1 MTKTTQAKAT
11 NTKPATGKQLANS
24 VARSKQAQAAAKQ
37 AQASLA
43 AAQAASPMPT
53 AAAPV
58 VAPVAAPAAP
68 VVNLRGLPV
77 ALRLNPAKVYRT
89 GAAHNAHWWSNVV
102 AACAK
107 GPASTA
113 ALLQG
118 ATGAAAMHGPTAT
131 TATGAPGH
139 FLGYAVR
146 RGYLVAA

>member
-11 NTKPATGKQLANS
+11 NTTKRAAK
-24 VARSKQAQAAAKQ
+24 AAAPV
-37 AQASLA
+37 
-43 AAQAASPMPT
+43 QAASPMPT
-53 AAAPV
+53 PAAPV
-58 VAPVAAPAAP
+58 VAPVVAPAAP

-89 GAAHNAHWWSNVV
+89 GAAHNAHWWANVV

-146 RGYLVAA
+146 RGYLLAV